1 MSSRPR
7 SAPPRSVLPSRSRC
21 VRLAALLSAAAI
33 GSGAKSAGAEAPS
46 QTAPLDSPATPASAD
61 ALASPAAPASADAA
75 VSADAPLG
83 EPLAPSAGRR
93 ALAVA
98 GSIFPGAIV
107 HGTGHYILGRPRTG
121 TLLLVSE
128 GIGVLALVGSFTVLA
143 LTGANRDLVG
153 PTIGVAIAGGGLFGI
168 SWFADIYGSAVPE
181 NARGA
186 SPAKAPFLVA
196 ELGYRYIHDVA
207 FRYRSFAALGLDAR
221 YDRFRLVPS
230 AWRAL
235 DDDNGRYR
243 LLAGYRFI
251 GPTPSR
257 MAESGSFVDVELA
270 ATHHAYDSD
279 GFDVTTGEGFASSR
293 LDLADVDPVLRGSF
307 AEFGLGWALQSINY
321 GSARDENPVLLGRFA
336 FGAYVG
342 DPAGTGG
349 EVRGYYD
356 HRHDDFVAGLK
367 VAGLGS
373 GAIGHFGLDGRW
385 FFDDRWGISLEA
397 QAGSAVLF
405 GGSLVMRQGRQP

>member
-1 MSSRPR
+1 MLRCLVYGHGMCSRRRSVRAR
-7 SAPPRSVLPSRSRC
+7 SAPRPRLGSHAL
-21 VRLAALLSAAAI
+21 RLAAFV
-33 GSGAKSAGAEAPS
+33 
-46 QTAPLDSPATPASAD
+46 TA
-61 ALASPAAPASADAA
+61 AA
-75 VSADAPLG
+75 VSSGATSARAEEAPRAVP
-83 EPLAPSAGRR
+83 PLAAAALVDQPKPPAPSASRR
-93 ALAVA
+93 AWAVA
-98 GSIFPGAIV
+98 GSIFPGAIA

-121 TLLLVSE
+121 TLLLVTE

-168 SWFADIYGSAVPE
+168 SWLADVYGTAVPE
-181 NARGA
+181 RARGA
-186 SPAKAPFLVA
+186 SPTSAPFLLA

-221 YDRFRLVPS
+221 YDRFRLSPS
-230 AWRAL
+230 AWQAL

-243 LLAGYRFI
+243 LLAGYRLL

-257 MAESGSFVDVELA
+257 MSASGSFVDVELA
-270 ATHHAYDSD
+270 ATYHGYDSD

-293 LDLADVDPVLRGSF
+293 LDLADVDPALSGSF
-307 AEFGLGWALQSINY
+307 AELGLGWALQSIDY
-321 GSARDENPVLLGRFA
+321 GAARDENPVLLGRFA

-342 DPAGTGG
+342 DPTASGG
-349 EVRGYYD
+349 EIRTYYD

-367 VAGLGS
+367 VSGLGS
-373 GAIGHFGLDGRW
+373 GVLGHFGLDARW
-385 FFDDRWGISLEA
+385 FIDDRWGVSLEA

-405 GGSLVMRQGRQP
+405 GASLVMRQGRQP